1 MKKYKYFILT
11 IILFLICISNT
22 YAACTQEEINEFKK
36 IEDQYKITYEFN
48 KSTKDYTVTFDGVE
62 PKKYVFS
69 IKSGEPITNCKKIND
84 YKTEC
89 YNVKKGN
96 YIIETKGTTDS
107 CKDTLKTI
115 TLNLKG
121 YNKYHEDPMCDG
133 IEEFVLCQETYDKE
147 IDYDTFVSRVE
158 TYKRTKQKE
167 EDNKPNIIEKKETK
181 IEIIVKY
188 LKENIIPLIIVFIFI
203 ILVIITIIVIAK
215 SVKKSRR
222 LE

>member
-1 MKKYKYFILT
+1 MKKYKYTIFT

-158 TYKRTKQKE
+158 TYKRTKEKEKPILNEQKE
-167 EDNKPNIIEKKETK
+167 ETIQNKMIKYIK
-181 IEIIVKY
+181 IHLLEIIV
-188 LKENIIPLIIVFIFI
+188 IILFVVLVFIT
-203 ILVIITIIVIAK
+203 TIVTAK
-215 SVKKSRR
+215 SIKKSRR